1 VVDNSL
7 ANQHLT
13 DSLPPAVF
21 LMGPTASGKTALAEH
36 LAQRWPFEVISVDS
50 ALVYRDMNIGT
61 AKPDADFL
69 QRLPHHLINIRNP
82 DESYSAAEF
91 RRDALPLMQAITERG
106 RIPLLVGGTMLYYK
120 ILLEGIADLPPA
132 DESIRSQILA
142 DAETHGW
149 QVMHER
155 LEKIDPSAAAILHP
169 NHSQR
174 IQRALEV
181 FYATG
186 ETLSSHQARQSAD
199 PFPYRVAQ
207 FALWTEDRA
216 ALHARILTRFELM
229 LEEGLIEEVA
239 QLRKQYVLDP
249 DMPSMR
255 AVGYRQVWDYLDNKI
270 DRSQLLEQGTAATRQ
285 LAKRQLT
292 WLRKWPDL
300 HRLCP
305 DYERE
310 AGGSGLQTSTVNK
323 ISSVLQE
330 LSL

>member
-1 VVDNSL
+1 MVDNIV
-7 ANQHLT
+7 T
-13 DSLPPAVF
+13 DCLPPAVF

-61 AKPDADFL
+61 AKPDDDFL

-91 RRDALPLMQAITERG
+91 RRDALPLMQDITERG

-132 DESIRSQILA
+132 DEAVRAQILA

-149 QVMHER
+149 QRMHER
-155 LEKIDPSAAAILHP
+155 LQAIDPQAAAVLHP

-186 ETLSSHQARQSAD
+186 ETLSSHQARQPIT
-199 PFPYRVAQ
+199 PFPYKVAQ

-216 ALHARILTRFELM
+216 LLHSRILERFELM
-229 LEEGLIEEVA
+229 LSQGLIEEVA
-239 QLRKQYVLDP
+239 QLRSNYELDP
-249 DMPSMR
+249 DLPSMR

-270 DRSQLLEQGTAATRQ
+270 DRSELLAQGTAATRQ

-300 HRLCP
+300 HKLSP
-305 DYERE
+305 DYEQKAE
-310 AGGSGLQTSTVNK
+310 GAALQSSTVNK

>member
-1 VVDNSL
+1 MT
-7 ANQHLT
+7 AH
-13 DSLPPAVF
+13 LPPAVF

-61 AKPDADFL
+61 AKPDDDFL

-132 DESIRSQILA
+132 DETVRAQILA
-142 DAETHGW
+142 DAQTHGW
-149 QVMHER
+149 EIMHER
-155 LEKIDPSAAAILHP
+155 LQAIDPDAAAVLHP

-186 ETLSSHQARQSAD
+186 ETLSSHQARQPVT
-199 PFPYRVAQ
+199 PFPYNVAQ

-216 ALHARILTRFELM
+216 LLHSRILERFELM
-229 LEEGLIEEVA
+229 LSQGLIEEVA
-239 QLRKQYVLDP
+239 QLRSRYVLDP
-249 DMPSMR
+249 DMPAMR

-270 DRSQLLEQGTAATRQ
+270 DRSQLLAQGTAATRQ

-300 HRLCP
+300 HKLSP
-305 DYERE
+305 DYEQNRHNT
-310 AGGSGLQTSTVNK
+310 ALQTCAVDK

>member
-1 VVDNSL
+1 MADKRVDSSVGK
-7 ANQHLT
+7 H
-13 DSLPPAVF
+13 LPPAVF
-21 LMGPTASGKTALAEH
+21 LMGPTASGKTALAER
-36 LAQRWPFEVISVDS
+36 LAEQWPFEVISVDS

-61 AKPDADFL
+61 AKPDDDFL

-91 RRDALPLMQAITERG
+91 RRDALPLMQAITDRG

-132 DESIRSQILA
+132 DEAIRAQILV
-142 DAETHGW
+142 DAEIHGW

-155 LEKIDPSAAAILHP
+155 LQAIDPQAAAALHP

-174 IQRALEV
+174 IQRGLEV

-186 ETLSSHQARQSAD
+186 ETLSSHQARQPKD
-199 PFPYRVAQ
+199 PFPYQVSQ

-216 ALHARILTRFELM
+216 ALHARILERFEIM
-229 LEEGLIEEVA
+229 MSQGLIEEVA
-239 QLRKQYVLDP
+239 QLRSDYVLDP

-270 DRSQLLEQGTAATRQ
+270 DRSQLIEQGTAATRR

-292 WLRKWPDL
+292 WLRKWPNL

-305 DYERE
+305 DYERVSL
-310 AGGSGLQTSTVNK
+310 GSDPQLSAVNK

>member
-1 VVDNSL
+1 MVDKHL
-7 ANQHLT
+7 AKQLLNDQ
-13 DSLPPAVF
+13 LPPAVF

-91 RRDALPLMQAITERG
+91 RRDALPLMQSITERG

-132 DESIRSQILA
+132 DETIRRQILA

-155 LEKIDPSAAAILHP
+155 LQKIDPSAAAILHP

-186 ETLSSHQARQSAD
+186 ETLTSHQAKQSAE

-216 ALHARILTRFELM
+216 ALHSRILARFELM
-229 LEEGLIEEVA
+229 LSQGLIEEVA
-239 QLRKQYVLDP
+239 QLRSHYQLDP

-270 DRSQLLEQGTAATRQ
+270 DRNELLAQGTAATRQ

-292 WLRKWPDL
+292 WLRKWPNL
-300 HRLCP
+300 HTLRP
-305 DYERE
+305 DYEQKS
-310 AGGSGLQTSTVNK
+310 AAVDLQSSTVNK